1 MGEHH
6 LHSQSPRASHE
17 RKRACPQGAWS
28 ILQARVTRRGLRVA
42 PCAASAA
49 SEGRKGRKGL
59 PPCASLFPPYTMEV
73 ISLYFFSEKSWNT
86 CGKM

>member
-17 RKRACPQGAWS
+17 RKRACPQGACS

-49 SEGRKGRKGL
+49 SEGRKGA
-59 PPCASLFPPYTMEV
+59 PSLCFALSTVHYGSDFP
-73 ISLYFFSEKSWNT
+73 LLFL
-86 CGKM
+86 

>member
-17 RKRACPQGAWS
+17 RKRACPQGACS
-28 ILQARVTRRGLRVA
+28 ILQARVTRQGLRVA

-49 SEGRKGRKGL
+49 SEGRKEA
-59 PPCASLFPPYTMEV
+59 PSLCFALSTV
-73 ISLYFFSEKSWNT
+73 HNGSDFFYFFSEKSWNT